1 MEEYAEALA
10 MAKASWTNARKKA
23 IRSSRKKRN
32 MP

>member
-10 MAKASWTNARKKA
+10 VAKASWVKARQKA
-23 IRSSRKKRN
+23 IRRSRKKRN